1 MNQMLTKQHR
11 FRYYEQ
17 EAQQYDI
24 AQLGQDLSFAETEDS
39 FFVSKSKIPKR
50 VLMRTNELVYL
61 IEFLKCDGTLSIIK
75 RPTHFIGSV
84 IFSSTHKDYSAVL
97 YTLLSKQFDGMPIT
111 KRKDGFK
118 ISSLALSVLLT
129 SMYSVPVGRKTLV
142 SKTCISPRSLEEAQM
157 IARAIIDTEGHFE
170 KYAGDIVIGNQDK
183 QYLSSYQNVIKQWFD
198 INTIPLSPSKGWT
211 YTNRISISKD
221 ADVLKIQKIRLL
233 NPSKQSQLNLFAKS
247 IHEYSNSR
255 DILRQKVAEQFT
267 SPKTILEVSSILKIT
282 PNIVL
287 RIMKTLKCRRVSKR
301 GLKTVFLLDQI
312 P

>member
-1 MNQMLTKQHR
+1 MNQIIANKHR
-11 FRYYEQ
+11 FRYFNQ
-17 EAQQYDI
+17 ETQQYDI
-24 AQLGQDLSFAETEDS
+24 AHLGQDLSFSETEDS
-39 FFVSKSKIPKR
+39 FFVSKSKIQRK
-50 VLMRTNELVYL
+50 VLRRTNELVYL

-75 RPTHFIGSV
+75 LPTHFIGSL
-84 IFSSTHKDYSAVL
+84 IFTSTNEEYSEVL
-97 YTLLSKQFDGMPIT
+97 NTLLSQQFTGMTIT

-118 ISSLALSVLLT
+118 ISSLALAVLLA

-142 SKTCISPRSLEEAQM
+142 SKTCISPKSLGEAQM
-157 IARAIIDTEGHFE
+157 IARAVIDTEGHFE

-183 QYLSSYQNVIKQWFD
+183 QYLSSYQNVVKQWFD
-198 INTIPLSPSKGWT
+198 IKTITLSPSKGWT

-221 ADVLKIQKIRLL
+221 ADVLKIQQIRLL
-233 NPSKQSQLNLFAKS
+233 NPSKQSQLDLFAKS
-247 IHEYSNSR
+247 IHEYSNSW

-287 RIMKTLKCRRVSKR
+287 RIMKTLKCRRISKR
-301 GLKTVFLLDQI
+301 GRQTVFLLDHI

>member
-1 MNQMLTKQHR
+1 MNQIIANKHR
-11 FRYYEQ
+11 FRYFNQ
-17 EAQQYDI
+17 ETQQYDI
-24 AQLGQDLSFAETEDS
+24 AHLGQDLSFSETEDS
-39 FFVSKSKIPKR
+39 FFVSKSKIQRK
-50 VLMRTNELVYL
+50 VLRRTNELVYL

-75 RPTHFIGSV
+75 LPTHFIGSL
-84 IFSSTHKDYSAVL
+84 IFTSTNEEYSEVL
-97 YTLLSKQFDGMPIT
+97 NTLLSQQFTGMTIT

-118 ISSLALSVLLT
+118 ISSLALAVLLA

-142 SKTCISPRSLEEAQM
+142 SKTCISPKSLGEAQM
-157 IARAIIDTEGHFE
+157 IARAVIDTEGHFE

-183 QYLSSYQNVIKQWFD
+183 QYLSSYQNVVKQWFD
-198 INTIPLSPSKGWT
+198 IKTITLSPSKGWT

-221 ADVLKIQKIRLL
+221 ADVLKIQQIRLL
-233 NPSKQSQLNLFAKS
+233 NPSKQSQLDLFAKS

-287 RIMKTLKCRRVSKR
+287 RIMKTLKCRRISKR
-301 GLKTVFLLDQI
+301 GRQTVFLLDHI

>member
-1 MNQMLTKQHR
+1 MNQISANKHR
-11 FRYYEQ
+11 FRYFNQ
-17 EAQQYDI
+17 ETQQYDI
-24 AQLGQDLSFAETEDS
+24 AHLGQDLSFSETEDS
-39 FFVSKSKIPKR
+39 FFVSKSKIQRK
-50 VLMRTNELVYL
+50 VLRRTNELVYL

-75 RPTHFIGSV
+75 LPTHFIGSL
-84 IFSSTHKDYSAVL
+84 IFTSTNEEYSEVL
-97 YTLLSKQFDGMPIT
+97 NTLLSQQFTGMTIT

-118 ISSLALSVLLT
+118 ISSLALAVLLA

-142 SKTCISPRSLEEAQM
+142 SKTCISPKSLGEAQM
-157 IARAIIDTEGHFE
+157 IARAVIDTEGHFE

-183 QYLSSYQNVIKQWFD
+183 QYLSSYQNVVKQWFD
-198 INTIPLSPSKGWT
+198 IKTITLSPSKGWT

-221 ADVLKIQKIRLL
+221 ADVLKIQQIRLL
-233 NPSKQSQLNLFAKS
+233 NPSKQSQLDLFAKS
-247 IHEYSNSR
+247 IHEYSNSW

-287 RIMKTLKCRRVSKR
+287 RIMKTLKCRRISKR
-301 GLKTVFLLDQI
+301 GRQTVFLLDHI